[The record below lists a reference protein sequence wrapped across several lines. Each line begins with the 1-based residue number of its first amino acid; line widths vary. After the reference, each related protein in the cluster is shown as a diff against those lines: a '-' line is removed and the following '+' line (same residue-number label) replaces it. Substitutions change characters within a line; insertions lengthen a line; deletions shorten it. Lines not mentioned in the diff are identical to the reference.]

1 MRCLTIKFCLTLSR
15 FFLTAILYLG
25 GLLPAWGQRAY
36 IRQFDK
42 GAVLTTIGDTV
53 RGRIEFHQ
61 HSDQLIVF
69 GQNGTTRA
77 LSPAQIQLF
86 AVQGE
91 RQYYL
96 SRGQGFVYGSFL
108 GKHPELKLPLPS
120 FLLDSTTVSIF
131 RAYSWRESGPSAR
144 VGQSTMFFEQ
154 LTNGPYML
162 LRRRQLFSQQ
172 MVDAFYIR
180 DPEGRINALRSPKND
195 VLTLFATQARQLES
209 FAKQHQLLFTNAH
222 HLALIVAHAN
232 GLLP

>member
-131 RAYSWRESGPSAR
+131 RAYSWRESGSSDR

-162 LRRRQLFSQQ
+162 LRRRQLFSR

-180 DPEGRINALRSPKND
+180 NPEGRINALRSPKND

-222 HLALIVAHAN
+222 QLALIVAHAN

>member
-1 MRCLTIKFCLTLSR
+1 LRCLTIKFCLTLSR
-15 FFLTAILYLG
+15 FFLTAILCLG
-25 GLLPAWGQRAY
+25 GLVPAWGQRAY
-36 IRQFDK
+36 IRQFDQ

-53 RGRIEFHQ
+53 TGRIEFHQ

-96 SRGQGFVYGSFL
+96 SRGQGLIHGSSL

-131 RAYSWRESGPSAR
+131 RAYSWRESGPGAR

-162 LRRRQLFSQQ
+162 LRRRQLFSQ
-172 MVDAFYIR
+172 MIDAFYIR